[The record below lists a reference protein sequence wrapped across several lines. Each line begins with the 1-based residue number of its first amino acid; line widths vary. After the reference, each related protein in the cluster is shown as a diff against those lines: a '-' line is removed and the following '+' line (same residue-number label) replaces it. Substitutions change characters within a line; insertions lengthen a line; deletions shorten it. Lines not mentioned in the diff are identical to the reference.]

1 MPNKP
6 KFKSDA
12 FAAIH
17 STAQGLY
24 RAGGIDK
31 TTMREPSLGARCAPG
46 LVITP
51 PIL

>member
-24 RAGGIDK
+24 RAEAIDK
-31 TTMREPSLGARCAPG
+31 TTLRV
-46 LVITP
+46 VINPVFLFRQKSP
-51 PIL
+51 PNK

>member
-12 FAAIH
+12 FEAIH

-24 RAGGIDK
+24 RAGAIDK
-31 TTMREPSLGARCAPG
+31 TTMRELMNLAF
-46 LVITP
+46 
-51 PIL
+51 